1 MAHPTRRL
9 TLKALIGATAA
20 APSASGAA
28 SAPRFTPYPNVKAAL
43 MARQTGLFKVASLGA
58 IEIILLC
65 VNGAA
70 IDVHARRN
78 GIYQPKDA
86 SRSHS
91 PKAMAPVD
99 FNRLITAAGGLNTD
113 VNGSPHQ
120 AGFYALYN
128 RLAAAPT
135 IDAFGVVPVAGEVGQ
150 RLGFSTDPFFA
161 GWTFVYD
168 ARPGTLTFTAGDLR
182 AHWILEGHP

>member
-20 APSASGAA
+20 APSAAGAA
-28 SAPRFTPYPNVKAAL
+28 RFTPYPHVKAAL
-43 MARQTGLFKVASLGA
+43 MARQSGLFKVASLGTV
-58 IEIILLC
+58 EIILLC

-99 FNRLITAAGGLNTD
+99 FNRLITAAGGLDTG
-113 VNGSPHQ
+113 VNGSPRQ

-128 RLAAAPT
+128 HLAVAPT
-135 IDAFGVVPVAGEVGQ
+135 IDAFGVVPVADEASQ

>member
-1 MAHPTRRL
+1 MAHPTRRV
-9 TLKALIGATAA
+9 TLKTLIGATAA
-20 APSASGAA
+20 APFAAGAA
-28 SAPRFTPYPNVKAAL
+28 GAPRFTPNPHVKAAL
-43 MARQTGLFKVASLGA
+43 MARQTGLFKIASLGA

-86 SRSHS
+86 SRSYS

-99 FNRLITAAGGLNTD
+99 FNRLITAAGGLDTG
-113 VNGSPHQ
+113 VNGSPRQ

-128 RLAAAPT
+128 HLAAVPA
-135 IDAFGVVPVAGEVGQ
+135 IDAFGIVPVAGEAGR

-161 GWTFVYD
+161 DWVFGYD